1 MESNDLMR
9 TGRTKRGGP
18 EQEGDVRD
26 EEGVGA
32 SSQTG
37 RATFISGP
45 TACYPNIGFGDEV
58 KGREYDRA
66 H

>member
-32 SSQTG
+32 FSQTG
-37 RATFISGP
+37 RATLSAGP
-45 TACYPNIGFGDEV
+45 QRVTLTLDLEMG
-58 KGREYDRA
+58 
-66 H
+66 